1 MSHRQRAI
9 SNPAWGVA
17 ARAPAGISTSVKLHR
32 IINQRLRDAEGKVIG
47 DVNAAVAVNAG
58 EPGGSHTHVESHSR
72 IVQRTRDARATAPP
86 EQADDEEDA

>member
-1 MSHRQRAI
+1 M
-9 SNPAWGVA
+9 
-17 ARAPAGISTSVKLHR
+17 KLHR

-72 IVQRTRDARATAPP
+72 IVQSTRSARAKTPR
-86 EQADDEEDA
+86 EQADDKEDA